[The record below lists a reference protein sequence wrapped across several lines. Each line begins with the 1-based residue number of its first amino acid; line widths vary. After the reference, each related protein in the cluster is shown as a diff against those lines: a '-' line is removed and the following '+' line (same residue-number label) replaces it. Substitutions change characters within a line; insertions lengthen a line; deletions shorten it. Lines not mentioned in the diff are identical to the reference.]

1 MRIENNNGLTNSG
14 SAALPEP
21 PCTAGARGLAGG
33 GCRGVAGSGCWRRWK
48 GTWRRGRGVAA
59 EPSHGAV
66 ESEPPLGQGGLGGGS
81 GGLRSLSASWRRQVG
96 QKVETQ
102 SSQSTGSEQCCDL
115 DVVLAALCRR
125 GPPYSIHAD
134 HLQSEPRFFAPTC
147 PKRPARC
154 HACCTFCLSR
164 LIFSDDE
171 MRSVHNTWSSTCRNK
186 ETAVHADSHL

>member
-1 MRIENNNGLTNSG
+1 MPHCLSPRAPQGLEALLAG
-14 SAALPEP
+14 DAAASP
-21 PCTAGARGLAGG
+21 AVDAGG
-33 GCRGVAGSGCWRRWK
+33 GGRERGGEDG
-48 GTWRRGRGVAA
+48 GVAA

-171 MRSVHNTWSSTCRNK
+171 MRSVHNTRSSTCRNK